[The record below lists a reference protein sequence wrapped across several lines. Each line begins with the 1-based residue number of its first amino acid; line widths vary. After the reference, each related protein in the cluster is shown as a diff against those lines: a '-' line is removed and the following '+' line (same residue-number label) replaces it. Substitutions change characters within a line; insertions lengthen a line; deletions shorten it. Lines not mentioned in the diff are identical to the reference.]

1 MHAAAVLKGQFPSFN
16 FLCLAEPGPARAP
29 ADLRRPADDEAGRD
43 EALQDD
49 RPARAP
55 PRGLHHATP
64 EAGRQVPAQ
73 GIYCIGIWICSE
85 WTSHQSDSN
94 HEPLFSRF

>member
-1 MHAAAVLKGQFPSFN
+1 MHAATVLKGQFPSFN

-73 GIYCIGIWICSE
+73 GIYCIGICICGE
-85 WTSHQSDSN
+85 WTSH
-94 HEPLFSRF
+94 

>member
-1 MHAAAVLKGQFPSFN
+1 MIKTDIAQKMTLTLVAS
-16 FLCLAEPGPARAP
+16 EPGPDGSP
-29 ADLRRPADDEAGRD
+29 ADLRRATHHEVGGD

-55 PRGLHHATP
+55 PRGLHHAAP

-73 GIYCIGIWICSE
+73 GM
-85 WTSHQSDSN
+85 
-94 HEPLFSRF
+94 